1 MIAAKEQDLVLQ
13 NVIPSVTA
21 LRKLLQFWISM
32 SQSSLHFYNIYL
44 MLSILIPEAGIGV
57 LRDNIEVTYLK
68 SVTCY

>member
-44 MLSILIPEAGIGV
+44 MLRILIPEAGIGV